1 MQPDLSSNTNKL
13 IQNIMYVETDKNGQL
28 IIQDLS
34 WYESRLILSAL
45 KLFLPSTRNTETEK
59 NVKKMI
65 TKIEKID

>member
-1 MQPDLSSNTNKL
+1 
-13 IQNIMYVETDKNGQL
+13 MYVETDKNGQL

-45 KLFLPSTRNTETEK
+45 KVFLPSTRNTETEK

-65 TKIEKID
+65 NKIEKID